1 VTSAAIKSVS
11 KNLSVGGPAT
21 CQSAWIPETL
31 KFIQEK
37 NVSLDFI
44 STHEYPTDL
53 GPKEISMFQALTKV
67 HGMVGNKMPLFYTEF
82 NSGLFPKSFS

>member
-44 STHEYPTDL
+44 STHE
-53 GPKEISMFQALTKV
+53 FQLT
-67 HGMVGNKMPLFYTEF
+67 
-82 NSGLFPKSFS
+82 